1 MAAAAAAGGQQR
13 RREMRRIEDTTRRQV
28 TFSKRRKGLL
38 KKASEL
44 SVLCDAEVAL
54 LVFSPR
60 GRFFHFASAP
70 SLEGTIDRYISH
82 TQEAPANK
90 KPRELTVKNMKS
102 QSETLGMEIDTVEAY
117 TRKMQGE
124 NLESCS
130 LQELHGLEMQ
140 MEKSLSS
147 IRLQKASKWSQCAI
161 YVVAVQK
168 KLMDKISQLQQQKI
182 LSEENAL
189 LLDQG
194 KVQHAPIGAPERE
207 MNQNQHVQDIDVD
220 TELVI
225 GRR

>member
-1 MAAAAAAGGQQR
+1 MAAAGGQQR
-13 RREMRRIEDTTRRQV
+13 RRGGRREMRRIEDTTRRQV

-102 QSETLGMEIDTVEAY
+102 QSETLAMEIDTVEAY
-117 TRKMQGE
+117 TRKMQGK

-147 IRLQKASKWSQCAI
+147 IRLQK
-161 YVVAVQK
+161 QK
-168 KLMDKISQLQQQKI
+168 KLMDKISQLQQQEKI

-194 KVQHAPIGAPERE
+194 KVQHAPIGAPARE

>member
-1 MAAAAAAGGQQR
+1 MEAAAATEGGGQQR
-13 RREMRRIEDTTRRQV
+13 RGGRREVRRIEDATSRQV

-70 SLEGTIDRYISH
+70 SLEETIDRYISH
-82 TQEAPANK
+82 SQETPANK
-90 KPRELTVKNMKS
+90 KPKELITAQNMES
-102 QSETLGMEIDTVEAY
+102 RAETLAMEIDTVEAY

-124 NLESCS
+124 DLESCS
-130 LQELHGLEMQ
+130 LQELNDLEMQ
-140 MEKSLSS
+140 LEKSLSS
-147 IRLQKASKWSQCAI
+147 IRVHK
-161 YVVAVQK
+161 QK
-168 KLMDKISQLQQQKI
+168 KMMDKILQLQQQEKI
-182 LSEENAL
+182 LLEQNAQL
-189 LLDQG
+189 LRKQQA
-194 KVQHAPIGAPERE
+194 QHDPGAAPERE
-207 MNQNQHVQDIDVD
+207 LNYQDIDVD

>member
-1 MAAAAAAGGQQR
+1 MAAAGGQQR
-13 RREMRRIEDTTRRQV
+13 RRGGRREMRRIEDTTRRQV

-102 QSETLGMEIDTVEAY
+102 QSETLAMEIDTVEAY
-117 TRKMQGE
+117 TRAKTWNMLVARTAWPGDADGE
-124 NLESCS
+124 EPK
-130 LQELHGLEMQ
+130 QHPFTKGKQ
-140 MEKSLSS
+140 M
-147 IRLQKASKWSQCAI
+147 
-161 YVVAVQK
+161 QK
-168 KLMDKISQLQQQKI
+168 KLMDKISQLQQQEKI

-194 KVQHAPIGAPERE
+194 KVQHAPIGAPARE

>member
-1 MAAAAAAGGQQR
+1 
-13 RREMRRIEDTTRRQV
+13 MRRIEDTTRRQV

-90 KPRELTVKNMKS
+90 KPRELTVK
-102 QSETLGMEIDTVEAY
+102 
-117 TRKMQGE
+117 
-124 NLESCS
+124 
-130 LQELHGLEMQ
+130 
-140 MEKSLSS
+140 
-147 IRLQKASKWSQCAI
+147 
-161 YVVAVQK
+161 QK
-168 KLMDKISQLQQQKI
+168 KLMDKISQLQQQEKI

-194 KVQHAPIGAPERE
+194 KVQHAPIGAPARE

>member
-1 MAAAAAAGGQQR
+1 MAAAAGGRR
-13 RREMRRIEDTTRRQV
+13 RREMRRIEDTTSRQV

-60 GRFFHFASAP
+60 GRFFHFASATS
-70 SLEGTIDRYISH
+70 SLEETIDRYISH

-90 KPRELTVKNMKS
+90 KPRELTVK
-102 QSETLGMEIDTVEAY
+102 
-117 TRKMQGE
+117 
-124 NLESCS
+124 
-130 LQELHGLEMQ
+130 
-140 MEKSLSS
+140 
-147 IRLQKASKWSQCAI
+147 
-161 YVVAVQK
+161 QK
-168 KLMDKISQLQQQKI
+168 KLMDKILQLQQQEKI

-189 LLDQG
+189 LRDQG

-207 MNQNQHVQDIDVD
+207 MNHNQHVQDIDVD

-225 GRR
+225 GRRC

>member
-1 MAAAAAAGGQQR
+1 MAAAGGQQR
-13 RREMRRIEDTTRRQV
+13 RRGGRREMRRIEDTTRRQV

-102 QSETLGMEIDTVEAY
+102 QSETLAMEIDTVEAY

-147 IRLQKASKWSQCAI
+147 IRLQK
-161 YVVAVQK
+161 QK
-168 KLMDKISQLQQQKI
+168 KLMDKISQLQQQEKI

-189 LLDQG
+189 LLDQ
-194 KVQHAPIGAPERE
+194 VQHAPIGAPARE

>member
-1 MAAAAAAGGQQR
+1 
-13 RREMRRIEDTTRRQV
+13 
-28 TFSKRRKGLL
+28 
-38 KKASEL
+38 
-44 SVLCDAEVAL
+44 
-54 LVFSPR
+54 
-60 GRFFHFASAP
+60 
-70 SLEGTIDRYISH
+70 
-82 TQEAPANK
+82 
-90 KPRELTVKNMKS
+90 
-102 QSETLGMEIDTVEAY
+102 MEIDTVEAY

-168 KLMDKISQLQQQKI
+168 KLMDKISQLQQQEKI

-194 KVQHAPIGAPERE
+194 KVQHAPIGAPARE

>member
-1 MAAAAAAGGQQR
+1 M
-13 RREMRRIEDTTRRQV
+13 

-102 QSETLGMEIDTVEAY
+102 QSETLAMEIDTVEAY

-147 IRLQKASKWSQCAI
+147 IRLQK
-161 YVVAVQK
+161 QK
-168 KLMDKISQLQQQKI
+168 KLMDKISQLQQQEKI

-194 KVQHAPIGAPERE
+194 KVQHAPIGAPARE

>member
-1 MAAAAAAGGQQR
+1 
-13 RREMRRIEDTTRRQV
+13 MRRIEDTTRRQV

-102 QSETLGMEIDTVEAY
+102 QSETLAMEIDTVEAY

-147 IRLQKASKWSQCAI
+147 IRLQK
-161 YVVAVQK
+161 QK
-168 KLMDKISQLQQQKI
+168 KLMDKISQLQQQEKI

-194 KVQHAPIGAPERE
+194 KVQHAPIGAPARE

>member
-1 MAAAAAAGGQQR
+1 
-13 RREMRRIEDTTRRQV
+13 MRRIEDTTRRQV

-70 SLEGTIDRYISH
+70 SYATIPPSSFFPTTGTIDRYISH

-90 KPRELTVKNMKS
+90 KPRELTVK
-102 QSETLGMEIDTVEAY
+102 
-117 TRKMQGE
+117 
-124 NLESCS
+124 
-130 LQELHGLEMQ
+130 
-140 MEKSLSS
+140 
-147 IRLQKASKWSQCAI
+147 
-161 YVVAVQK
+161 QK
-168 KLMDKISQLQQQKI
+168 KLMDKISQLQQQEKI

-194 KVQHAPIGAPERE
+194 KVQHAPIGAPARE

>member
-1 MAAAAAAGGQQR
+1 MAAAGGQQR
-13 RREMRRIEDTTRRQV
+13 RRGGRREMRRIEDTTRRQV

-102 QSETLGMEIDTVEAY
+102 QSETLAMEIDTVEAY

-147 IRLQKASKWSQCAI
+147 IRLQK
-161 YVVAVQK
+161 QK
-168 KLMDKISQLQQQKI
+168 KLMDKISQLQQQEKI

-194 KVQHAPIGAPERE
+194 KVQHAPIGAPARE

>member
-1 MAAAAAAGGQQR
+1 MAAAGGQQR
-13 RREMRRIEDTTRRQV
+13 RRGGRREMRRIEDTTRRQV

-90 KPRELTVKNMKS
+90 KPRELTNMKS
-102 QSETLGMEIDTVEAY
+102 QSETLAMEIDTVEAY

-147 IRLQKASKWSQCAI
+147 IRLQK
-161 YVVAVQK
+161 QK
-168 KLMDKISQLQQQKI
+168 KLMDKISQLQQQEKI

-194 KVQHAPIGAPERE
+194 KVQHAPIGAPARE